1 MNLFSHFFRRKKMSF
16 ASQLIDKIG
25 FEDASIF
32 CYGLITAKLA
42 NTNTHSMLAQM
53 SQFIREEFDAASRG
67 NSYSRTFVQKQ
78 CPDSSWYRG
87 AMQEAPEY
95 PIDEA
100 GGPQQA
106 ILALTNPV
114 VSENPDLAVKFRCH
128 IVGMI
133 YEDYQL
139 LSSELSNIPIS
150 AVAAADFMR
159 RRQRFSYLCNQDD
172 IQSILS

>member
-1 MNLFSHFFRRKKMSF
+1 MGLFSHFFRRKKMSF
-16 ASQLIDKIG
+16 VSQLIDKIG

-42 NTNTHSMLAQM
+42 NTNTHIMLAQM
-53 SQFIREEFDAASRG
+53 SQFIREEFDAASQG

-87 AMQEAPEY
+87 AMQETPKY

-100 GGPQQA
+100 GGPQQTLLV
-106 ILALTNPV
+106 LANPM

-128 IVGMI
+128 LVEMI

-150 AVAAADFMR
+150 AVAAADFVR
-159 RRQRFSYLCNQDD
+159 RRERVSYLCEQGD
-172 IQSILS
+172 IQKILS

>member
-1 MNLFSHFFRRKKMSF
+1 MSLV
-16 ASQLIDKIG
+16 SQLIDKVG

-42 NTNTHSMLAQM
+42 NTNTHIMLAQM
-53 SQFIREEFDAASRG
+53 SQFIREEFDAASQG
-67 NSYSRTFVQKQ
+67 NSYSRAFVQKQ

-87 AMQEAPEY
+87 AMQETPEY
-95 PIDEA
+95 PIDET

-106 ILALTNPV
+106 ILALTNPI

-139 LSSELSNIPIS
+139 LISSELSKMPIS
-150 AVAAADFMR
+150 AVAAGDFVR
-159 RRQRFSYLCNQDD
+159 RRERLSYLCKQGD
-172 IQSILS
+172 IQTILS

>member
-1 MNLFSHFFRRKKMSF
+1 MDLFSHFFSRKKMSLV
-16 ASQLIDKIG
+16 SQLIDKVG

-42 NTNTHSMLAQM
+42 NTNTHIMLAQM
-53 SQFIREEFDAASRG
+53 SQFIREEFDAASQG
-67 NSYSRTFVQKQ
+67 NSYSRAFVQKQ
-78 CPDSSWYRG
+78 CLDSSWYRG
-87 AMQEAPEY
+87 AMQETPEY
-95 PIDEA
+95 PIDET

-106 ILALTNPV
+106 ILALTNPI

-139 LSSELSNIPIS
+139 ISSELSKMPIS
-150 AVAAADFMR
+150 AVAAADFVR
-159 RRQRFSYLCNQDD
+159 RRERLSYLCKQGD
-172 IQSILS
+172 IQTILS